1 MGKIIKALNKFGKK
15 TWDALNSNTA
25 KKIYSTIGRAAE
37 KAANSEIG
45 SAAIDGLIQGS
56 VQSIL
61 TGESYGE
68 TVKQAVLLNIM
79 GGSETIPDPLS
90 PGEQSVIK
98 ELTTLK
104 EKEKQEQIYN
114 KYHTQV
120 EKILGDEIVKVR
132 KYVTDEA
139 QVETQEENQIEML
152 QKALVG
158 YGKIIDH
165 EIKGVDKLSH
175 ALKKEIIDRTETE
188 QKMVVEYRNKIDALE
203 QAVEVEKEA
212 MNEEA
217 IQELISMST
226 DIVEAAAEEVP
237 IFGAATAVAVAS
249 GRAVE
254 GAYKLKQV
262 ISMLTGIDL
271 SHLKTPTIQPET
283 LRAIL
288 DKKEGVP
295 IEDARLARGLDHKLE
310 TLKENINEVRHMQ
323 SEIVP
328 AIEKAAKEDAKLLGI
343 NEKYIH
349 PRTAMRFKIPIAEQP
364 LIHIYAAPWD
374 SDTVFMF
381 HCIPPHHQPTS
392 FLLGFDLD
400 IEYVFYEDLTASKHI
415 LRKGAQVITGRSFQQ
430 SYQEFL
436 MLASNIEGGGEIH
449 KRRLLRSQQNHPIY
463 MGNIHYEI
471 SYNQLLF
478 NAMEL
483 VHNQELQAHVLRGPI
498 HFQRRSILGALK
510 YGIEILGQPLD
521 MKTFLRDV

>member
-15 TWDALNSNTA
+15 TWNALNSNTA
-25 KKIYSTIGRAAE
+25 KKIYSTLGKAAE
-37 KAANSEIG
+37 KVVNSELG

-56 VQSIL
+56 VQSIV

-79 GGSETIPDPLS
+79 GGSEAIPDPLS
-90 PGEQSVIK
+90 PGEQSVIR
-98 ELTTLK
+98 ELTALK
-104 EKEKQEQIYN
+104 EKEKQEQVYN

-120 EKILGDEIVKVR
+120 EKILGSEIKDVR
-132 KYVTDEA
+132 DYVIKEVGAEVQT
-139 QVETQEENQIEML
+139 ENQIEVL
-152 QKALVG
+152 EKALRG

-165 EIKGVDKLSH
+165 EMKGVNKLAR
-175 ALKKEIIDRTETE
+175 ALKKEVMDRTEDE
-188 QKMVVEYRNKIDALE
+188 EKMVIEYRNKIDALE
-203 QAVEVEKEA
+203 QAVEVERDA

-217 IQELISMST
+217 VQELISMST

-254 GAYKLKQV
+254 GAYKIKQI

-271 SHLKTPTIQPET
+271 SHLKTPVIQPET

-288 DKKEGVP
+288 GKKEGMP
-295 IEDARLARGLDHKLE
+295 IEDAKLARGLDHKLE
-310 TLKENINEVRHMQ
+310 VLKENIDEVRHMEK
-323 SEIVP
+323 EIVP
-328 AIEKAAKEDAKLLGI
+328 AITKAAKEDAKLLGI
-343 NEKYIH
+343 SEKLIH
-349 PRTAMRFKIPIAEQP
+349 PRTAMRFKIPIVDQP
-364 LIHIYAAPWD
+364 LIHIYVAPWD

-381 HCIPPHHQPTS
+381 HCIPPHHQSTS

-400 IEYVFYEDLTASKHI
+400 IEYVFFEDLTASRHV
-415 LRKGAQVITGRSFQQ
+415 LRRGAQTITGRSFQQ
-430 SYQEFL
+430 AYQEFL
-436 MLASNIEGGGEIH
+436 MLASNVEGGGEIH
-449 KRRLLRSQQNHPIY
+449 KRRLLRSRQNHPIY

-471 SYNQLLF
+471 SYNQLLS

-483 VHNQELQAHVLRGPI
+483 VHNEDLQAHVLRGPI

-510 YGIEILGQPLD
+510 YGIEVLGQPLT
-521 MKTFLRDV
+521 MQTFLRDV

>member
-15 TWDALNSNTA
+15 TWNALTSNTA
-25 KKIYSTIGRAAE
+25 QKIYGKIG
-37 KAANSEIG
+37 KAVDKVASSELG

-56 VQSIL
+56 VQSLI

-90 PGEQSVIK
+90 PGEQAVIK

-104 EKEKQEQIYN
+104 EKEKQDQIYN
-114 KYHTQV
+114 KYHNQI
-120 EKILGDEIVKVR
+120 EKILGNEIKEVREYVVKEAKDEI
-132 KYVTDEA
+132 
-139 QVETQEENQIEML
+139 EEEDQIDML
-152 QKALVG
+152 RKALKG

-165 EIKGVDKLSH
+165 EMTGVNKLAR
-175 ALKKEIIDRTETE
+175 ALKKEVIDRTHEEE
-188 QKMVVEYRNKIDALE
+188 QMVIEYRNKIDALE
-203 QAVEVEKEA
+203 HAIEIEKEA

-254 GAYKLKQV
+254 GAYKIKQI
-262 ISMLTGIDL
+262 ISMLAGIDL
-271 SHLKTPTIQPET
+271 GHMRTPVIQPET

-288 DKKEGVP
+288 GKKEGKP

-310 TLKENINEVRHMQ
+310 VLRENIDEVRHME

-328 AIEKAAKEDAKLLGI
+328 AIAKAAKEDAKILGI
-343 NEKYIH
+343 KEKMIH
-349 PRTAMRFKIPIAEQP
+349 PRTAMRFKIPVADQP

-381 HCIPPHHQPTS
+381 HCIPPHHQTAS
-392 FLLGFDLD
+392 FFLGFDLD
-400 IEYVFYEDLTASKHI
+400 IEYVFYEDLTATRHV
-415 LRKGAQVITGRSFQQ
+415 LRRGAQVIVGRSLQQ
-430 SYQEFL
+430 AYQEFL
-436 MLASNIEGGGEIH
+436 MLAQNVEGGGEIH
-449 KRRLLRSQQNHPIY
+449 RRRLLRSRQNHPIY
-463 MGNIHYEI
+463 MGNLHYEV
-471 SYNQLLF
+471 SYSQLQA
-478 NAMEL
+478 NAMDL
-483 VHNQELQAHVLRGPI
+483 VYNEELQAHVLRGPV

-510 YGIEILGQPLD
+510 YGIEILGQTLN
-521 MKTFLRDV
+521 MQAFLRDV

>member
-15 TWDALNSNTA
+15 TWNALNSNTA
-25 KKIYSTIGRAAE
+25 KKIYSTIGRATE
-37 KAANSEIG
+37 KVVNSELG

-79 GGSETIPDPLS
+79 GGSEAIPDPLS
-90 PGEQSVIK
+90 PGEQSVIR

-104 EKEKQEQIYN
+104 EKEKQDQIYN
-114 KYHTQV
+114 KYHSKI
-120 EKILGDEIVKVR
+120 EEILGNEITTVRDYVVK
-132 KYVTDEA
+132 EA
-139 QVETQEENQIEML
+139 KVETQEEDQIKML
-152 QKALVG
+152 QTALKG

-165 EIKGVDKLSH
+165 EIKGVDKLSR
-175 ALKKEIIDRTETE
+175 ALKKEIIDRNETE
-188 QKMVVEYRNKIDALE
+188 QKMVTEYRNKIDALE
-203 QAVEVEKEA
+203 QAIEIEKDA

-217 IQELISMST
+217 VQEIISMST

-271 SHLKTPTIQPET
+271 SHLKTPVIQPET

-288 DKKEGVP
+288 DKKDGKP

-310 TLKENINEVRHMQ
+310 VLKENIDEVKHME
-323 SEIVP
+323 SEIIP

-343 NEKYIH
+343 QEKHIH
-349 PRTAMRFKIPIAEQP
+349 PRTAMRFKIPIVDQP

-374 SDTVFMF
+374 SDQVFMF
-381 HCIPPHHQPTS
+381 HCVPPHHQPTS
-392 FLLGFDLD
+392 FLLGFDLE
-400 IEYVFYEDLTASKHI
+400 IEYVYYEDLTATKHT
-415 LRKGAQVITGRSFQQ
+415 LRKGAQTISGRSFQQ
-430 SYQEFL
+430 AYQEFL
-436 MLASNIEGGGEIH
+436 MLASNVEGGGEIH
-449 KRRLLRSQQNHPIY
+449 RRRLLRSKQAHPIY
-463 MGNIHYEI
+463 MGNVHYEI
-471 SYNQLLF
+471 SYSQLQF
-478 NAMEL
+478 NALDL
-483 VHNQELQAHVLRGPI
+483 VHNDELQAHVLRGPI

-510 YGIEILGQPLD
+510 FGIEILGQPLD

>member
-25 KKIYSTIGRAAE
+25 KKIYGTIGRAAE
-37 KAANSEIG
+37 KVANSELG

-56 VQSIL
+56 VQSII
-61 TGESYGE
+61 TGESFGD

-79 GGSETIPDPLS
+79 GGSEAIPDPLS

-98 ELTTLK
+98 ELTSLK
-104 EKEKQEQIYN
+104 EKEKQEQVYN
-114 KYHTQV
+114 KYHTEV
-120 EKILGDEIVKVR
+120 EKIIGREIKEVR
-132 KYVTDEA
+132 DYVVNEVH
-139 QVETQEENQIEML
+139 VETQEEDQIEML
-152 QKALVG
+152 RKALSG

-165 EIKGVDKLSH
+165 EIRGVDKLSH
-175 ALKKEIIDRTETE
+175 ALKKEIIDRTQAE
-188 QKMVVEYRNKIDALE
+188 QKMVVEYRNKIEALE
-203 QAVEVEKEA
+203 QAVEIEKEA

-254 GAYKLKQV
+254 GAYKLRQV

-288 DKKEGVP
+288 DKKEGIP

-310 TLKENINEVRHMQ
+310 TLKENINEVKHME

-328 AIEKAAKEDAKLLGI
+328 AIKKAAKEDAKLLGI
-343 NEKYIH
+343 QEKFIH
-349 PRTAMRFKIPIAEQP
+349 PRTAMRFKIPITDQP

-400 IEYVFYEDLTASKHI
+400 IEYVYYEDLTASKHI
-415 LRKGAQVITGRSFQQ
+415 LRKGAQIITGRSFQQ
-430 SYQEFL
+430 AYQEFL
-436 MLASNIEGGGEIH
+436 TLASNVEGGGEIH
-449 KRRLLRSQQNHPIY
+449 KRRLLRSHQNHPIY

-471 SYNQLLF
+471 SYSQLQS

-498 HFQRRSILGALK
+498 HFQRRSILAALK